1 MQEGGWLEVLEPLIP
16 TALLHEGPRGQHPL
30 LKDPPVGT
38 GAQGCDLPIVT
49 LVEPARVPR
58 WVLASPARTADVL
71 IQLGMPEDE
80 KLSLL
85 KENQTLIGSLNTFS
99 KSAPSRSILLMK
111 ATRVTPYLSA

>member
-30 LKDPPVGT
+30 LKDPRVGT

-49 LVEPARVPR
+49 LVEPTRVPR

-71 IQLGMPEDE
+71 IHFI
-80 KLSLL
+80 
-85 KENQTLIGSLNTFS
+85 TIGTDDKINSDHIYHFVVVNA
-99 KSAPSRSILLMK
+99 KVPNHM
-111 ATRVTPYLSA
+111 VGGGGV